1 MWLHERSCETVL
13 SRGLKS
19 SSADAFLRGFRRV
32 SDLDDPARGGIGIG
46 KGMTLDILHAAARSS
61 MSAPRITI
69 PGTSPD
75 TKQKAARSMPSGLP
89 GSKSIRAET
98 PVKPRCGDPKQGR
111 LRGAFTFKR
120 SSKIFAGVLS
130 RSLFVDQANI
140 AKPHIRAALVPP

>member
-1 MWLHERSCETVL
+1 VWPHERSCETVL
-13 SRGLKS
+13 SGGPKS
-19 SSADAFLRGFRRV
+19 SSPDAFLHSFRRV

-61 MSAPRITI
+61 LSAPRITI
-69 PGTSPD
+69 PGRVAGY
-75 TKQKAARSMPSGLP
+75 KQKAARSMPSGLP

-140 AKPHIRAALVPP
+140 AEPLSVNRT

>member
-1 MWLHERSCETVL
+1 
-13 SRGLKS
+13 
-19 SSADAFLRGFRRV
+19 
-32 SDLDDPARGGIGIG
+32 
-46 KGMTLDILHAAARSS
+46 MTLDILHVAARSS
-61 MSAPRITI
+61 ISAPRITI

-140 AKPHIRAALVPP
+140 AEPLSVMR